1 LNKIFPAFD
10 SLNRELSPGFHLVDT
25 FPDYF
30 SFYLANQKDVTTK
43 IAHHNKLKNIY
54 ENSQDTILIISD
66 VSVKNNIAISVSY
79 IWREYK
85 IIVKTVHYAMNVLS
99 TEAELCAIRCDIS

>member
-1 LNKIFPAFD
+1 MVVRGKEA
-10 SLNRELSPGFHLVDT
+10 T
-25 FPDYF
+25 
-30 SFYLANQKDVTTK
+30 
-43 IAHHNKLKNIY
+43 
-54 ENSQDTILIISD
+54 LIISD

-99 TEAELCAIRCDIS
+99 TEAELYAIRCDIS